1 MATRVLARL
10 PLRRIL
16 FESPPNRSFPYRM
29 IRSFSRPSNHH
40 AAIPSESPSNPH
52 FSRQVSIAGLLLRYG
67 FPQSQ
72 LHEFIRKN
80 RFLMGSSPSDVEKCI
95 GILLSFG
102 LNQDSLFSILSS
114 CPWTLELGFLRKW
127 QTAFSELRLPSLSP
141 SFVRRAL
148 EQSAKLRIDPN
159 DLHRGVQVMKNLS
172 LNDKAMS
179 RVLEEVPL
187 TLMKNPFDIGCRI
200 DILKDFRLKNDE
212 INRICHL
219 FPGFLAFNVDSRLR
233 PLFAELRDL
242 DFTPEEVRKM
252 LLNNPKLLLSMEAG
266 ELSRCVDLL
275 NSMKCRVP
283 IKKKIISNGRLMACT
298 EVKLRVDCL
307 CCHGLIHRDAFKVLF
322 VEPRVIIYDLEDIE
336 KKIDFLLHKLGL
348 CIEHLIEFPDY
359 LGVNLQKQIIPRF
372 DVIEHL
378 KSIGGLG
385 FNVGL
390 KHLVRLS
397 RLKFYNLFVKPY
409 PECEKIF
416 GGSIREIKP
425 RHPTGMWKLF
435 KPQKF
440 SDTEEDVKNMKLF
453 MESLAYILEH
463 KETLRILNKILVLMK
478 QMPVSKD
485 DILQSKVIFTC
496 STLPKP

>member
-16 FESPPNRSFPYRM
+16 FESPPNRSFPYGK

-80 RFLMGSSPSDVEKCI
+80 RFLTGSSPSDVEKCI

-114 CPWTLELGFLRKW
+114 CPRTLELGFLRKW
-127 QTAFSELRLPSLSP
+127 QTAFSELPLPSLSP

-242 DFTPEEVRKM
+242 DFTQEEVRKM

-275 NSMKCRVP
+275 NSLKCRVP
-283 IKKKIISNGRLMACT
+283 IKKKILSNGRLMACT

-463 KETLRILNKILVLMK
+463 KETMRILNKILVLMK

-485 DILQSKVIFTC
+485 DILQSNVIFTC
-496 STLPKP
+496 STPPKP